1 MTQHVRLSGAAG
13 MLDAW
18 AKGAKPGEWMI
29 YHRGFLMADRADW
42 PVDQIAKAA
51 WRNYEADLVL
61 LVQQRVCEMV
71 YDYIAVK
78 QRLPQ
83 AARHL
88 RGISSG

>member
-1 MTQHVRLSGAAG
+1 

-18 AKGAKPGEWMI
+18 AKAAKPGEWMI

-51 WRNYEADLVL
+51 WRNYEAGLVL

-78 QRLPQ
+78 QRL
-83 AARHL
+83 ARTSA
-88 RGISSG
+88 G